1 MVSTRMNLIQY
12 KTKQQK
18 KKKQISRNIH
28 RNSIIDLC
36 C

>member
-18 KKKQISRNIH
+18 KKNKFPGIYIE
-28 RNSIIDLC
+28 IV
-36 C
+36 